1 MFKRGSVDA
10 RTAQELARL
19 AGYELTLE
27 RCEILAP
34 QLLWILEGASKLDAL
49 ALEGVEPANFFQP
62 SAWLDG
68 TGERR

>member
-1 MFKRGSVDA
+1 MFKRGKVDA
-10 RTAQELARL
+10 RTAQQLARL
-19 AGYELTLE
+19 AGYDFTLE

-34 QLLWILEGASKLDAL
+34 QLEWILEGASRFESV

-68 TGERR
+68 IGERR

>member
-10 RTAQELARL
+10 QTAQQLAML
-19 AGYELTLE
+19 AGYDFTLE

-34 QLLWILEGASKLDAL
+34 QLEWILEGASKFDSVN
-49 ALEGVEPANFFQP
+49 LEGIEPANFFQP
-62 SAWLDG
+62 LAWLSG